1 MKVIISLVTF
11 SLNIYCWSPATVS
24 SNLLGNREIDMIIY
38 LSCYISTCFNF
49 KQFEKCS
56 RSFETACNEHPTV

>member
-1 MKVIISLVTF
+1 MKVLISLVTF

-24 SNLLGNREIDMIIY
+24 AILLGNREIDKIIY
-38 LSCYISTCFNF
+38 FFCYISTCLNF

-56 RSFETACNEHPTV
+56 RSFETACN